1 MNLSDTIG
9 ILIEKHRA
17 FGICKNLE
25 PIEGITNC
33 VGTCH
38 SKTYFD
44 KETWTQSSDCNCCQ
58 PKEYRDSMIE
68 LTCENGE
75 KISKQ
80 VILPISCSCDSCASI
95 K

>member
-9 ILIEKHRA
+9 ILIEKHRV

-44 KETWTQSSDCNCCQ
+44 E
-58 PKEYRDSMIE
+58 
-68 LTCENGE
+68 G
-75 KISKQ
+75 KISK
-80 VILPISCSCDSCASI
+80 L
-95 K
+95 